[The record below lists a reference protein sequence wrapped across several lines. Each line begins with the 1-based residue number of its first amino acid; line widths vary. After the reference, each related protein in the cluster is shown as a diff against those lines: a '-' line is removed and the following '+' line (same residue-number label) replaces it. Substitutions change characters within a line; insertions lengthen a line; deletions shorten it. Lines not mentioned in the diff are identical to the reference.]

1 MTKKTNAPS
10 LNLFFPA
17 VEGGLDKQQF
27 ISDIFMPQI
36 SRGTSKSN
44 RSGLAKMIYDDD
56 LPKSVVGGLDE
67 KVHKK
72 IIQKRPIGKEKIVS
86 FNADYH
92 QDFEES
98 FSANKERNFYDQQ
111 KYNEYVKF
119 MINVGTEELA
129 VMQPFVKL
137 IYRYRQNAGD
147 DWQEIVMPFPS
158 FTTEKEYLP
167 IFTPKFARG
176 DGSGI
181 ENITVNRQF
190 PAFGNLL
197 HVTVDIN
204 YFFQNLGILTRKQ
217 QFPGKN
223 LPGNFTFLKTLA
235 LLPQDTEQLVLEY
248 GYSLN
253 TKFTDPTIIPPA
265 LQEEIIRRE
274 TKRFVIR
281 YMKHSFDIEQNGTV
295 KLSVSYT
302 SQQDFDVLKNKAD
315 ISLPGSKIN
324 ISSLS
329 PSGGERT
336 KQYLNAYAAKV
347 KKRDELE
354 EQLRKIK
361 VETEKRRSASV
372 IKGLSQ
378 SKSANT
384 KIEAKRTRL
393 VQEVKDLN
401 VEINTLKD
409 KITPLAKPLFV
420 DDMINHMDVFK
431 INFKSTAVDP
441 NKDGQRDFKLDA
453 FLNLVTKDTDG
464 LKDVEL
470 SKMTTK
476 FSSEEFRNNLT
487 LDLLNGKTREEKIT
501 LVDNLAGTLFNLP
514 KGLNDKGKKFGDTIF
529 FSVRALIASAYRQLD
544 DNEKKVSPYI
554 SLGNIDARSL
564 GKDYS
569 INMGDVLVELSYFQ
583 KWYYENYTRKGRLIY
598 TFGEFVTDIT
608 KIMIPDILQNNGI
621 NLFGNT
627 RVGTVQRINYL
638 TTLKPNEKSTK
649 ELFKN
654 VYLSNNKD
662 NLRKLASS
670 VNRTSET
677 KTTKNLL
684 SFIHYTLVRNPS
696 NQNTSPY
703 LKRVTAKTNFNEDMD
718 VAQGIPHIKV
728 GADDGLLKNINF
740 VASDFPGMRMALWAQ
755 NLTDSAE
762 NLLRYYYSTNV
773 QTIGNNIFFKGGF
786 FGIPPNLL
794 GIEND
799 EFDPGISGYY
809 VIQKVSDTLSL
820 GNYTTQLYGSWVT
833 NPRLNQG
840 KTGTAEQEDKLNRV
854 TPIQAKLS
862 IVNYLEE
869 LLRLDIATLKKNGLG
884 ANFKLIKKPTV
895 DKLPPQNDI
904 YKDIKENLNG

>member
-17 VEGGLDKQQF
+17 VDGGLNKQQF
-27 ISDIFMPQI
+27 ISDILMPQI
-36 SRGTSKSN
+36 SRGTTKSN
-44 RSGLAKMIYDDD
+44 RSGLAKIIYDDD

-67 KVHKK
+67 KVYRQ
-72 IIQKRPIGKEKIVS
+72 ITQKRPIGREKIVS

-98 FSANKERNFYDQQ
+98 FSANKEKNFYAQQ
-111 KYNEYVKF
+111 RYNEYVKF
-119 MINVGTEELA
+119 MMNVGTTELS

-137 IYRYRQNAGD
+137 IYRYRQNAGAQ
-147 DWQEIVMPFPS
+147 WREIVMPFPS
-158 FTTEKEYLP
+158 FTTEEEYMPVLSP
-167 IFTPKFARG
+167 RFSRG

-181 ENITVNRQF
+181 ENISVNRQF

-204 YFFQNLGILTRKQ
+204 YFFQNLGILTKKQ
-217 QFPGKN
+217 NIPGKG

-253 TKFTDPTIIPPA
+253 TKFTDPTIIPPG
-265 LQEEIIRRE
+265 LQEEILRRE

-281 YMKHSFDIEQNGTV
+281 YMKHNFNIEQNGTV

-315 ISLPGSKIN
+315 ISLPGNKLS
-324 ISSLS
+324 ISSLALA
-329 PSGGERT
+329 GGERT
-336 KQYLNAYAAKV
+336 KQYLTAYSAKV
-347 KKRDELE
+347 KKRDNLSE
-354 EQLRKIK
+354 ELRKIK
-361 VETEKRRSASV
+361 TERQKRKSAAI

-384 KIEAKRTRL
+384 KIEAKRTRI
-393 VQEVKDLN
+393 VQEIKDLN
-401 VEINTLKD
+401 IEINTLKD

-441 NKDGQRDFKLDA
+441 NKDGERDFQLEA
-453 FLNLVTKDTDG
+453 FLNLVTKDTSG
-464 LKDVEL
+464 LKDVEIT
-470 SKMTTK
+470 KMTTR

-487 LDLLNGKTREEKIT
+487 FDLLNGKTKEEKTT

-514 KGLNDKGKKFGDTIF
+514 KGLNDKAKTFGDTIF
-529 FSVRALIASAYRQLD
+529 FSVRSLIASAYRQLD
-544 DNEKKVSPYI
+544 DKEKKVSPYI
-554 SLGNIDARSL
+554 SLGNIDSRAL

-569 INMGDVLVELSYFQ
+569 INMGDILVELSYFQ
-583 KWYYENYTRKGRLIY
+583 KWYYENYTRKGRLVY

-608 KIMIPDILQNNGI
+608 KIMIPDILENNSVG
-621 NLFGNT
+621 LFGKK
-627 RVGTVQRINYL
+627 RIGTIERINYL
-638 TTLKPNEKSTK
+638 TTMKPSEKSTK

-654 VYLSNNKD
+654 IYYTNSKDSLKKLS
-662 NLRKLASS
+662 SS

-684 SFIHYTLVRNPS
+684 SYIHYSLVRNPS

-703 LKRVTAKTNFNEDMD
+703 LKRVTAKTNFNEDQD
-718 VAQGIPHIKV
+718 VAQGIPHVKV
-728 GADDGLLKNINF
+728 GADDGLLKNISF
-740 VASDFPGMRMALWAQ
+740 TATDFPGLRMALWAE

-762 NLLRYYYSTNV
+762 NLLRYYYSANV
-773 QTIGNNIFFKGGF
+773 ETIGNNVFFKGGF

-809 VIQKVSDTLSL
+809 TIQKVNDSLSL
-820 GNYTTQLYGSWVT
+820 GNYTTQVYGTWVT

-840 KTGTAEQEDKLNRV
+840 KTGTAEREDKLNRV
-854 TPIQAKLS
+854 TPIEAKLS

-869 LLRLDIATLKKNGLG
+869 LLRLDAPTLAKNGLG
-884 ANFKLIKKPTV
+884 ANYKLLKKPAV
-895 DKLPPQNDI
+895 DKLPPQQDV

>member
-10 LNLFFPA
+10 INLFFPA
-17 VEGGLDKQQF
+17 VDGGLNKQQF

-44 RSGLAKMIYDDD
+44 RSGLAKMIYDAD
-56 LPKSVVGGLDE
+56 LPKSVVGGLEE
-67 KVHKK
+67 KTYRQ
-72 IIQKRPIGKEKIVS
+72 ITQKRPVGREKIVS
-86 FNADYH
+86 FNANYH

-98 FSANKERNFYDQQ
+98 FSANKESNFYDQQ
-111 KYNEYVKF
+111 RYNEYVKF
-119 MINVGTEELA
+119 MINVGTTELA

-137 IYRYRQNAGD
+137 IYRYRRNAGAN
-147 DWQEIVMPFPS
+147 WQEIVMPFPS
-158 FTTEKEYLP
+158 FTTEEEYMPVLSP
-167 IFTPKFARG
+167 RFARG

-181 ENITVNRQF
+181 ENISVNRQF

-217 QFPGKN
+217 EFPGKD
-223 LPGNFTFLKTLA
+223 LPDNFTFLKTLA

-253 TKFTDPTIIPPA
+253 TRFTDPTIIPPG
-265 LQEEIIRRE
+265 LQEEILRRE

-281 YMKHSFDIEQNGTV
+281 YMKHNFNIEQNGTV

-315 ISLPGSKIN
+315 ISLPSNKLS

-347 KKRDELE
+347 KNRDNLQ

-361 VETEKRRSASV
+361 VESEKRRSASV
-372 IKGLSQ
+372 IRGLSQ
-378 SKSANT
+378 SKGANT
-384 KIEAKRTRL
+384 KIEAKRKRL
-393 VQEVKDLN
+393 VQQVKDLN

-441 NKDGQRDFKLDA
+441 NRDGQRDFQLEA
-453 FLNLVTKDTDG
+453 FLNLVTKDAEG

-470 SKMTTK
+470 TKMTTK
-476 FSSEEFRNNLT
+476 FSSEDFRNNLT
-487 LDLLNGKTREEKIT
+487 LDLLNGKTKEEKIT
-501 LVDNLAGTLFNLP
+501 VVDNLAGTLFNLP
-514 KGLNDKGKKFGDTIF
+514 KGLNDKAKKFGDTIF
-529 FSVRALIASAYRQLD
+529 FSVRALIAAAYRQLD
-544 DNEKKVSPYI
+544 DDEKRVSPYI
-554 SLGNIDARSL
+554 SLGNIDAKAL

-569 INMGDVLVELSYFQ
+569 INMGDILIELSYFQ

-608 KIMIPDILQNNGI
+608 KTMIPDILENNGI
-621 NLFGNT
+621 GLFGKK
-627 RVGTVQRINYL
+627 RVGTIERINYL
-638 TTLKPNEKSTK
+638 TTLKPSDSSTK
-649 ELFKN
+649 ELFN
-654 VYLSNNKD
+654 NLYLNNNKD
-662 NLRKLASS
+662 DLRNLSS
-670 VNRTSET
+670 KVKRTSET

-684 SFIHYTLVRNPS
+684 SFIHYSLVRNPS

-703 LKRVTAKTNFNEDMD
+703 LKRVTAKTNFNEDQD
-718 VAQGIPHIKV
+718 IAQGIPHIKI
-728 GADDGLLKNINF
+728 GADDGLLKNVSF
-740 VASDFPGMRMALWAQ
+740 TATDFPGLRTALWAQ

-762 NLLRYYYSTNV
+762 NLLRYYYSANV
-773 QTIGNNIFFKGGF
+773 ETIGNNVFFKGGF

-809 VIQKVSDTLSL
+809 VIQKVSDSLSL
-820 GNYTTQLYGSWVT
+820 GNYTTQIYGTWTT
-833 NPRLNQG
+833 NPRLDKG
-840 KTGTAEQEDKLNRV
+840 KTGAAEQEDKLNRI
-854 TPIQAKLS
+854 TPIEAKLS
-862 IVNYLEE
+862 ILNYLED
-869 LLRLDIATLKKNGLG
+869 LLRLDAPTLAKNGLG
-884 ANFKLIKKPTV
+884 INYKLLKKPAV